1 MSDATYFIDSH
12 CHLDFKDYDGDILP
26 VMERAKGQGI
36 EKFLNI
42 CTTLDEAETI
52 IATAQTYPEVFASV
66 GIHPH
71 EAEDTLKRMAEGA
84 LFDWLVHHSRD
95 SKVIA
100 LGETGLDYYYD
111 NSPRDLQRQLF
122 QIHLKAAIE
131 TGLPLIIHTR
141 SANEDTI
148 DLLKQYAGQIRGV
161 IHCFSETQWLAD
173 QALSLGFYI
182 SVSGIATF
190 PKSQEIRDILKTVPL
205 ERLLVETDAPFLAP
219 PPYRGKRNEPAYMIE
234 TAKVLADLKG
244 VTLEQLART
253 TTQNFYTLFDKS
265 VGRVLAG

>member
-1 MSDATYFIDSH
+1 MSQPYFIDSH
-12 CHLDFKDYDGDILP
+12 CHLDFKDYDGDIAP
-26 VMERAKGQGI
+26 VIARAQSQGVQ
-36 EKFLNI
+36 KFLNI
-42 CTTLDEAETI
+42 CTTLDEADTI
-52 IATAQTYPEVFASV
+52 VATAQNNPDVYASV

-71 EAEDTLKRMAEGA
+71 EAEDTLNRVTPGDMHA
-84 LFDWLVHHSRD
+84 WLVKHSQSD
-95 SKVIA
+95 KVIA

-111 NSPRDLQRQLF
+111 NSPRDLQQQLF
-122 QIHLKAAIE
+122 QIHMNVAVE

-148 DLLKQYAGQIRGV
+148 ALLKAHQGKIRGV

-173 QALSLGFYI
+173 QALALGFYI

-205 ERLLVETDAPFLAP
+205 DRLLVETDAPFLAP

-244 VTLEQLART
+244 VSLDQLAQAT
-253 TTQNFYTLFDKS
+253 TENFYTLFDKS
-265 VGRVLAG
+265 VRTA